1 MQFGDDDWEESA
13 FRKIL
18 LHQAF
23 NIGRYMF
30 IIMTYIGVI
39 IYIYQLF
46 LWFYILYMGSLA
58 CLQ

>member
-13 FRKIL
+13 FQKIL

-46 LWFYILYMGSLA
+46 L
-58 CLQ
+58 